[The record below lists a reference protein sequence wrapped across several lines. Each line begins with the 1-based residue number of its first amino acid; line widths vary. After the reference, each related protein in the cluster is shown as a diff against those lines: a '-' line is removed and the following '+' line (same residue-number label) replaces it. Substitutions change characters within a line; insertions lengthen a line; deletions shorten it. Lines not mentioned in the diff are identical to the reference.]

1 MNESRII
8 FNDMFSLIL
17 VYFSLLNSQNDL
29 VLYSDM
35 ETSPSSGE
43 IQMPRPRVL
52 KLM

>member
-1 MNESRII
+1 
-8 FNDMFSLIL
+8 MFSLIL